1 MAHATNWHRPIREA
15 RPHIGKTLDQI
26 DAEILEDSI
35 PSFKATMAGSH
46 VKRFDCNY
54 PTGSCTC
61 QSSSVIEPPVEQP

>member
-1 MAHATNWHRPIREA
+1 MAHATNGHRPIREA

-46 VKRFDCNY
+46 VN
-54 PTGSCTC
+54 
-61 QSSSVIEPPVEQP
+61 SSVIEPPVEQP